1 MRAAPT
7 TDLRLVRPRE
17 DARLL
22 HDWVTHPRS
31 RYWEMGDL
39 TVAGVEEAY
48 AEIAACPRHDAWLG
62 SVDSAPTFLCE
73 VYDPATSPLAGLVGL
88 PDLREGDVGMHVL
101 VAPPA
106 GDPVPGLTRRVFATV
121 MRHCFDRYDAARV
134 VVEPHVGNTA
144 IAALNAEAGFV
155 VARVVDLATKPAALS
170 FCTPEAF
177 LASPIG
183 ALP

>member
-1 MRAAPT
+1 MRTATAM
-7 TDLRLVRPRE
+7 DLRLVRPAE
-17 DARLL
+17 DAPLL
-22 HDWVTHPRS
+22 HAWVTHPRS

-62 SVDSAPTFLCE
+62 SVDGDPTFLCE
-73 VYDPATSPLAGLVGL
+73 VYDPAASPFAGLVGL

-121 MRHCFDRYDAARV
+121 MRHCFSRYDAARV

-155 VARVVDLATKPAALS
+155 VARVVDLPTKPAALS

-177 LASPIG
+177 AASPIG